1 MSFGDAPEM
10 REPKFGFWINSPL
23 KEGGPFDA
31 IQQGVL
37 AERNG
42 FDSVWLGD
50 HFMMWAGEFCETFTA
65 LTAIGMKTKRVTL
78 SSAVTDPLRRH
89 PAVIAQIVASI
100 DRLTR
105 GRASLGIGSGEA
117 LNLTPF
123 GIKME
128 KPFTTLM
135 EAVEVIKALWKSS
148 LEKPACYDGNVFHLK
163 DAYIKIKP
171 VQIPHPPIFV
181 GALRQKT
188 RELVGQL
195 ADGYFPWI
203 NSPETY
209 LCRLKEIENGAKKV
223 GRSLDDIEKAVVLP
237 LSISKDPNKAMETV
251 QPYSRSALVLEKEVL
266 KHYGFHIPET
276 ESILMQSS
284 LFTRKETQVI
294 EKNMKIVPQD
304 IVDEISA
311 FGTEEDCINKIDKF
325 FKAGADHIVI
335 INYSPDFDFSMKA
348 IHDEIIPY
356 FKEQYQ

>member
-1 MSFGDAPEM
+1 M

-65 LTAIGMKTKRVTL
+65 LTAIGMKTKRVIL

-100 DRLTR
+100 DRLTH

-117 LNLTPF
+117 LNLIPF
-123 GIKME
+123 GIKWE
-128 KPFTTLM
+128 KPFTTLI
-135 EAVEVIKALWKSS
+135 EAVQVIKALWKSS
-148 LEKPACYDGNVFHLK
+148 LENPACYDGNVFHLK

-181 GALRQKT
+181 GALRKKT

-209 LCRLKEIENGAKKV
+209 PLRLKEIESGAKKV
-223 GRSLDDIEKAVVLP
+223 GRTLDDIEKVVVLP
-237 LSISKDPNKAMETV
+237 LSISKDPNKAREAI
-251 QPYSRSALVLEKEVL
+251 QQYSRSALILEKEVL
-266 KHYGFHIPET
+266 QHYGCHIPET
-276 ESILMQSS
+276 ENILMQSS
-284 LFTRKETQVI
+284 LFTKGEMQVI
-294 EKNMKIVPQD
+294 EKSMKIVPEV

-325 FKAGADHIVI
+325 FKAGADHIVVL
-335 INYSPDFDFSMKA
+335 NYSTNFNFSMKA
-348 IHDEIIPY
+348 FHNEIIPY